1 MQRVRAV
8 QVDTLHDVVLGLSYH
23 RRLLRRM
30 RTLEL
35 GMAVMVILAL
45 ATLGASVSTNP
56 FNLVW
61 QLLIIFFRAA
71 ACLMSLLAAWLLVAV
86 PVFVAKSADKVIMHT
101 KYSSVLL
108 LATFRTLHVPSS
120 GVAFATAPVIS

>member
-1 MQRVRAV
+1 
-8 QVDTLHDVVLGLSYH
+8 
-23 RRLLRRM
+23 M

-35 GMAVMVILAL
+35 GMAILVVLAL
-45 ATLGASVSTNP
+45 ATVGASVSTNP

-71 ACLMSLLAAWLLVAV
+71 ACLMALLAAWLLVAV

-108 LATFRTLHVPSS
+108 HLL
-120 GVAFATAPVIS
+120 FAPCMCHHQALRLQQHR